1 MNTLKVFVLLAGL
14 TALFGA
20 VGGAIGGQ
28 SGALVALGLA
38 AVMNVVMYYGSSTMV
53 LRAYRAQVVDAS
65 QAPELYAMVD
75 RLRQRAGLPMP
86 VVAIA
91 PHDQP
96 NAFATGRNP
105 EHGVVCV
112 TEGLLRLM
120 SKPELEGVIAH
131 ELAHIKNRDILVST
145 IAAAA
150 AALVTYVA
158 QALSLGAIFGAN
170 RDEESEGSAGGGLL
184 VALVAPLAATV
195 IQMGISRSREYL
207 ADETG
212 ARLSGDPEALA
223 TALVKLDR
231 ASNVIPAAATPA
243 TASLFIVNPFGAMQR
258 LSRWFST
265 HPATEERVE
274 RLLAMTG
281 SSGQRWGQRPSA
293 RARHPSQLVR
303 GW

>member
-112 TEGLLRLM
+112 TEGLLRIM
-120 SKPELEGVIAH
+120 STPELEGVIAH
-131 ELAHIKNRDILVST
+131 ELAHIKNRDMLLMT
-145 IAAAA
+145 IAATIA
-150 AALVTYVA
+150 
-158 QALSLGAIFGAN
+158 GAISNLSQFGFLLGG
-170 RDEESEGSAGGGLL
+170 RSDDGESNPMAGLL
-184 VALVAPLAATV
+184 MMILGPLAAMLL
-195 IQMGISRSREYL
+195 QSAISRTREFKADAVGAEIAGSPEGL
-207 ADETG
+207 ASALRTLER
-212 ARLSGDPEALA
+212 AAQRIPMQVSPAAASMAIVNPLSAFKGQ
-223 TALVKLDR
+223 ALVKL
-231 ASNVIPAAATPA
+231 
-243 TASLFIVNPFGAMQR
+243 
-258 LSRWFST
+258 FST
-265 HPATEERVE
+265 HPPTEARVE
-274 RLLAMTG
+274 ALARL
-281 SSGQRWGQRPSA
+281 R
-293 RARHPSQLVR
+293 
-303 GW
+303 

>member
-65 QAPELYAMVD
+65 QAPGLYAMVD

-112 TEGLLRLM
+112 TEGLLRIM
-120 SKPELEGVIAH
+120 STPELEGVIAH
-131 ELAHIKNRDILVST
+131 ELAHIKNRDMLLMT
-145 IAAAA
+145 IAATIA
-150 AALVTYVA
+150 
-158 QALSLGAIFGAN
+158 GAISNLSQFGFLLGG
-170 RDEESEGSAGGGLL
+170 RSDDGESNPMAGLL
-184 VALVAPLAATV
+184 MMILGPLAAMLL
-195 IQMGISRSREYL
+195 QSAISRTREFKADAVGAEIAGSPDGL
-207 ADETG
+207 ASALRTLER
-212 ARLSGDPEALA
+212 AAQRIPMQVSPAAASMAIVNPLSAFKGQ
-223 TALVKLDR
+223 ALVKL
-231 ASNVIPAAATPA
+231 
-243 TASLFIVNPFGAMQR
+243 
-258 LSRWFST
+258 FST
-265 HPATEERVE
+265 HPPTEARVE
-274 RLLAMTG
+274 ALARL
-281 SSGQRWGQRPSA
+281 R
-293 RARHPSQLVR
+293 
-303 GW
+303 